1 MLKKYIV
8 KRDYHNSRFD
18 RWFKQIVLN
27 IPQSL
32 LEKLIRKKN
41 LIEIPFEDF
50 RSSPLKHV
58 KRIYQKLNIEGYLN
72 SEDSFKKYIDNQK
85 SHKMNSYK
93 IEKDLLKRIKNEFKQ
108 SLKEMNYSATP
119 NNLNIIS

>member
-32 LEKLIRKKN
+32 LEKLIRKKKIKVN
-41 LIEIPFEDF
+41 
-50 RSSPLKHV
+50 K
-58 KRIYQKLNIEGYLN
+58 KKT
-72 SEDSFKKYIDNQK
+72 KKY
-85 SHKMNSYK
+85 YR
-93 IEKDLLKRIKNEFKQ
+93 DLIKH
-108 SLKEMNYSATP
+108 
-119 NNLNIIS
+119 IIQN